1 MMNLNVLSFD
11 NDMRNAH
18 FGTKFCIYII
28 ENAVNIYRRN
38 IVYLKKI

>member
-18 FGTKFCIYII
+18 FGTKFCIYIMKMQLKYI
-28 ENAVNIYRRN
+28 EEILY
-38 IVYLKKI
+38 I